1 MKGKRGISVLSA
13 ACLALTGLAG
23 GFPLMHAETPAAYA
37 AEIKDIPVIPE
48 AAMTQI
54 TAYFDAMK
62 TCETPYTNISEGPD
76 PAFYHAYVS
85 DVLRKAGEK
94 DTVSFAVY
102 KTAAEE
108 CPFTP
113 QNLKEKLSAL
123 KVYDSG
129 KDTVKLAAENAD
141 ANQRKNRL
149 WWIDTQEDL
158 EGVVYTVY
166 GTTNELK
173 TGKPKAEDSEF
184 ADYCDCSADGK
195 QYYSIGTPVVMEIR
209 QNLNGTFF
217 IRRYEKTD
225 RYTAGGR
232 LYVVSHSE
240 EIGEDYKTVYAPVDL
255 KMQFRDAETGKLTD
269 AAYELYKMRLLDE
282 RTQSY
287 YEVNVTVCDV
297 IDDRGNLRIEFPGE
311 DTAYAFERL
320 WKTVEG
326 EFKYEAM
333 PGEKTTVEAVCKDA
347 KGSRE
352 VKDNLVQSA
361 GDTELTFTITK
372 DPQLVTSDQLSR
384 LFTQIGWYYS
394 EVVQDGGDFAEGE
407 KAPDSL
413 VMHMTED
420 ALYKSPYKSE
430 LTEISAE
437 NQVLRYY
444 IVPYKTYMEY
454 ADQLF
459 AAHSDLK
466 EMLGARY
473 DSKADTVKIYVSFSG
488 SGGLDTANVMV
499 DYVERDGLLTVR
511 GATCIPES
519 EMTGYTIPDNAVE
532 NADYFTKQYP
542 DYSVRYMIGT
552 PRQMTVRR
560 SDLGYQIVSY
570 TQTEMLRVNDVL
582 TRRFYTPDATGLPKY
597 VCNIYSPVKVTV
609 TDNATGLPAET
620 KTELNSK
627 TGALTVT
634 TADGS
639 VRVAAASGIAYLY
652 DGLAWRFPVEPLTI
666 TVTGACTVSG
676 IDGKTLKATGK
687 ENTYELA
694 AKDGMAEFTV
704 SVGKEPECGD
714 ISGDGEI
721 SVEDAQ
727 LTLRAYTKSVAGL
740 DNGLNP
746 AQKKAA
752 DINGD
757 GTVSV
762 EDAQYILRYYTEKI
776 VSGKDGFTWDDLLK
790 Q

>member
-1 MKGKRGISVLSA
+1 MKGTKGISLLSA

-23 GFPLMHAETPAAYA
+23 GFPLFSAETPAVYA
-37 AEIKDIPVIPE
+37 AAVKDIPVIPE
-48 AAMTQI
+48 TAMTQI

-62 TCETPYTNISEGPD
+62 TCEKAYTDINAGPD

-113 QNLKEKLSAL
+113 QNLKEKLTAL
-123 KVYDSG
+123 KVYDSA

-141 ANQRKNRL
+141 AKNLKNRL
-149 WWIDTQEDL
+149 WWIDTQEDPD
-158 EGVVYTVY
+158 GVVYTVY

-240 EIGEDYKTVYAPVDL
+240 ELGEDYKTVYAPVDL

-269 AAYELYKMRLLDE
+269 AAYQLYKMRLLDE

-297 IDDRGNLRIEFPGE
+297 IDDSGNLRLEFPGE
-311 DTAYAFERL
+311 DTAFAFERL
-320 WKTVEG
+320 WKTVDG

-347 KGSRE
+347 KGSRD
-352 VKDNLVQSA
+352 VKDNLVQSS

-372 DPQLVTSDQLSR
+372 DPQLVTSDQLSS
-384 LFTQIGWYYS
+384 LFTQVGWYYS
-394 EVVQDGGDFAEGE
+394 EVVQDGGDFQTGE
-407 KAPDSL
+407 AAPDSL

-430 LTEISAE
+430 LTEIKE
-437 NQVLRYY
+437 TIQVLRYY
-444 IVPYKTYMEY
+444 TVPYKTYMEY

-459 AAHSDLK
+459 AKHSDLK
-466 EMLGARY
+466 EILGERY
-473 DSKADTVKIYVSFSG
+473 DSKTDTVKVYVTFSG

-499 DYVERDGLLTVR
+499 DYVEKDGLFIVR
-511 GATCIPES
+511 GAKCTPES
-519 EMTGYTIPDNAVE
+519 EMTGYTISDNAVE
-532 NADYFTKQYP
+532 NVDYFTKEYP
-542 DYSVRYMIGT
+542 QYSVRYMIGT
-552 PRQMTVRR
+552 PMQMTVRR

-570 TQTEMLRVNDVL
+570 TQTEMLRIGDVL

-597 VCNIYSPVKVTV
+597 VCNIYSPVRVTV

-620 KTELNSK
+620 KTELNSR

-634 TADGS
+634 TADGKIK
-639 VRVAAASGIAYLY
+639 VASSSGTAYLY
-652 DGLAWRFPVEPLTI
+652 DGLAWRFPVEPLTF
-666 TVTGACTVSG
+666 TVTGACTVNG

-704 SVGKEPECGD
+704 SVGREPERGDLSGDGD
-714 ISGDGEI
+714 ISVD
-721 SVEDAQ
+721 DAQ
-727 LTLRAYTKSVAGL
+727 LTLKAYTKSVAGL

-746 AQKKAA
+746 AQEKAA

-757 GTVSV
+757 GEVSV
-762 EDAQYILRYYTEKI
+762 DDAQLILKYYTQKK
-776 VSGKDGFTWDDLLK
+776 VAGKDITWDDLLK
-790 Q
+790 K